1 MILSIA
7 CYAIAGLL
15 IILIFLLTRTVIRKV
30 KKGKW
35 SLIVVLVVL
44 SLIILLWVEM
54 AVGIFGS
61 PIAGN

>member
-7 CYAIAGLL
+7 YYAITGLL
-15 IILIFLLTRTVIRKV
+15 IILIFLLARTVIRKV

-35 SLIVVLVVL
+35 SLLLVLVVL